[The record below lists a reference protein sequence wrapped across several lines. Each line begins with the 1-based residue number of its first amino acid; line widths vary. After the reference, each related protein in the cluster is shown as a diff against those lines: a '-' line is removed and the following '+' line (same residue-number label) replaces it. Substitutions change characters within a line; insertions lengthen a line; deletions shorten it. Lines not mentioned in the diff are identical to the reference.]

1 MAKQTIN
8 LGIGPNTGTGEPIR
22 SAFAKVND
30 NFTEVY
36 GIAQGAYNYA
46 NTIISDTQIDPVA
59 RSTANAAFGAAN
71 SASSLA
77 QSAFDAANNAGGG
90 SANTGDI
97 TFEGIKIIGSGT
109 ASGDGAGY
117 ATLEL
122 VPDNS
127 LYENDQ
133 YLVIDPTQ
141 PNHIHIRAGGTQ
153 DESGA
158 ELFLG
163 GERNHVRV
171 IDGEGVTVSNND
183 FNSEDYYFYDYNQ
196 DFISATWSQ
205 DENNYFVD
213 IRITDPFNPV
223 LPINPDWSKFFS
235 LTQFPENRVIV
246 YDGNEYYELS
256 ILSAFTLGNP
266 YDLRIQVNQ
275 APPTS
280 PDPSTLEIIQFKI
293 FTLTQNYLSLEEA
306 NLDVEVKED
315 INFYASEAIRFT
327 TGTGSVQITTDDD
340 NNSFSW
346 RFTTDG
352 ELELPANGKITE
364 GVVTDNP
371 TIELTPADP
380 EVESQKLVIKGGAA
394 DDYHLHLTS
403 GDLTETSLILGTD
416 EHNVR
421 TNVDGNIEI
430 NTYNYIDEVTKNWLF
445 DRLGN
450 LTAPGDISLENG
462 ATVYKAERTD
472 VIGAVPMGDISAV
485 YDDDRGYEI
494 LVVKGNDELQLTTN
508 GGDILKF
515 GNAGLIFPDG
525 TTQTTAWAGGRVVAV
540 PSTSVGAEGDKA
552 GDLAFSNEYFY
563 YCTADYIDG
572 QTNIWKRVAW
582 SNDTWGE

>member
-8 LGIGPNTGTGEPIR
+8 LGTGPNTETGEPIR
-22 SAFAKVND
+22 TAFGKVND

-36 GIAQGAYNYA
+36 DIAQGAF
-46 NTIISDTQIDPVA
+46 NTS
-59 RSTANAAFGAAN
+59 N

-77 QSAFDAANNAGGG
+77 QLAFDAANNAGGG
-90 SANTGDI
+90 SADTGDI
-97 TFEGIKIIGSGT
+97 TFDGVKIIGAGT

-117 ATLEL
+117 STIEL
-122 VPDNS
+122 VPDNN

-171 IDGEGVTVSNND
+171 LDGEGVKVSNDD
-183 FNSEDYYFYDYNQ
+183 FNSEDYYFNLSTDYIQ
-196 DFISATWSQ
+196 AIWSE
-205 DENNYFVD
+205 DENNFFVD

-306 NLDVEVKED
+306 NLYVEVEED
-315 INFYASEAIRFT
+315 VSVYAGDGMRLT
-327 TGTGSVQITTDDD
+327 TGSGSVQITTDDD
-340 NNSFSW
+340 DNSNAWYFN
-346 RFTTDG
+346 RKG
-352 ELELPANGKITE
+352 HLEFPRNVAPTSSKGSQDDEE
-364 GVVTDNP
+364 GSV
-371 TIELTPADP
+371 A
-380 EVESQKLVIKGGAA
+380 
-394 DDYHLHLTS
+394 
-403 GDLTETSLILGTD
+403 
-416 EHNVR
+416 
-421 TNVDGNIEI
+421 
-430 NTYNYIDEVTKNWLF
+430 F
-445 DRLGN
+445 D
-450 LTAPGDISLENG
+450 
-462 ATVYKAERTD
+462 
-472 VIGAVPMGDISAV
+472 
-485 YDDDRGYEI
+485 
-494 LVVKGNDELQLTTN
+494 
-508 GGDILKF
+508 
-515 GNAGLIFPDG
+515 
-525 TTQTTAWAGGRVVAV
+525 
-540 PSTSVGAEGDKA
+540 
-552 GDLAFSNEYFY
+552 NEYIY
-563 YCTADYIDG
+563 YCIQSYSDG
-572 QTNIWKRVAW
+572 QTDIWKRVAW